1 MWNVKWKLTLVIIGA
16 NGSSSKSFIKYL
28 NITLEKH
35 EIKELQ
41 QRAIL
46 GIEYI
51 SQKFLMKNSKL
62 FLGKKNYV

>member
-1 MWNVKWKLTLVIIGA
+1 MWNIKSKVILVIIGV

-28 NITLEKH
+28 NITIRKH

-46 GIEYI
+46 GTEHIL
-51 SQKFLMKNSKL
+51 QKILM
-62 FLGKKNYV
+62 